1 MRGRENLCCRSTVC
15 TQEGAVFREVL
26 FIYLKT
32 VQQYLLNTYSF
43 LGTEYIMQSKIDL
56 LGTLIMIKFEI
67 NRGVNEE
74 EKFKLAILFK
84 SGLRSGAA

>member
-1 MRGRENLCCRSTVC
+1 MRGRENLCSRSVVC
-15 TQEGAVFREVL
+15 TQEGIVFRELL

-32 VQQYLLNTYSF
+32 DQQYLLNTNSF
-43 LGTEYIMQSKIDL
+43 LGSEYIMQSKINL

-67 NRGVNEE
+67 SRDVNEE
-74 EKFKLAILFK
+74 EKFKSAIMSK